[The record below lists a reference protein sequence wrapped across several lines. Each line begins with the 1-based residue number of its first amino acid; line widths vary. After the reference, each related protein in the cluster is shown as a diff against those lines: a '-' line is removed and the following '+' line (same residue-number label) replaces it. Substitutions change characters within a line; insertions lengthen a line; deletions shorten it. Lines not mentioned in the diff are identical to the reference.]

1 MTIDMFDCC
10 PLESAKK
17 KDLYEVG
24 IYSNHCKCLSSPIDS
39 YNYRLLQDIDILV
52 LNEKVDNITKD
63 YSINQVQYNLY
74 K

>member
-17 KDLYEVG
+17 KDIYVVG
-24 IYSNHCKCLSSPIDS
+24 IYSNHCKCLNSPIDS